1 MSPVSAQSCH
11 AGGMKTWVVRFL
23 SLYAFNVVVLLLIG
37 LLTPA
42 RVGIAAIWASVVL
55 TVAEIVVKPLAQ
67 RAFQRAAAKSA
78 AERTRASE
86 WLVQTGIVLIVAAI
100 VWIITL
106 LLSGIS
112 ARGWLWA
119 YVLPPVIIA
128 VGWLVYARIDD
139 VVEAKTGQLYDSA
152 FGRRSSSSDAST
164 ASSSAEPGAGAR
176 ARQDLDDGLTPEQ
189 RRMLDELGKS

>member
-1 MSPVSAQSCH
+1 
-11 AGGMKTWVVRFL
+11 MKTWVVRFL
-23 SLYAFNVVVLLLIG
+23 SLYAFNIVVLLLIG

-86 WLVQTGIVLIVAAI
+86 WLVQAGIVLVVAAI
-100 VWIITL
+100 VWVLTL

-112 ARGWLWA
+112 VRGWLWA

-139 VVEAKTGQLYDSA
+139 IVEARTGQLYDSA
-152 FGRRSSSSDAST
+152 FGRRSGGSADSAT
-164 ASSSAEPGAGAR
+164 APATEPGTGTR